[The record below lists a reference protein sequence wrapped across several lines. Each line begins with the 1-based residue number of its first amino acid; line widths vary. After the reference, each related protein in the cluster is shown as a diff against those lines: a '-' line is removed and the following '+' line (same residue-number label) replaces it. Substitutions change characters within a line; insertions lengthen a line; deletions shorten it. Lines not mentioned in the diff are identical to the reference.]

1 MTARTELFSKIAHG
15 PVEFAWE
22 HKGPLGI
29 VAVMFGLTYALSFLG
44 ESRRINTSSILT
56 TPQPTPE
63 LNGLGGGGE
72 GMDQLGLSDTASE
85 GCVSIHNLPQGRQT
99 TWSALDELSAR
110 NGWLFPREGSVVL
123 MHRFGDREGPFSV
136 QEALQT
142 KSLVHNGD
150 AWCSNP

>member
-15 PVEFAWE
+15 PVGFAWE

-44 ESRRINTSSILT
+44 ESRRINPSSILT

-63 LNGLGGGGE
+63 LNGAGGGGG
-72 GMDQLGLSDTASE
+72 GMEQLGLSDTASE
-85 GCVSIHNLPQGRQT
+85 GCVYIHNLPQGRRT
-99 TWSALDELSAR
+99 TWSALDDLSAR
-110 NGWLFPREGSVVL
+110 NDWSFPGDNSVILV
-123 MHRFGDREGPFSV
+123 HRLDDREGPFSV
-136 QEALQT
+136 QEAIQT
-142 KSLVHNGD
+142 KSLVHDGD